1 MVNLHEGGGG
11 VTAHEADRFA
21 RKRTDQHATH
31 HLAPVIPFIVV
42 GGFIITAQRIKTR
55 ENSEQATLDAET
67 SEANAPQAE
76 TTEDLIEQMRVH
88 ALEILLAPN

>member
-1 MVNLHEGGGG
+1 
-11 VTAHEADRFA
+11 
-21 RKRTDQHATH
+21 
-31 HLAPVIPFIVV
+31 VIPFIVV
-42 GGFIITAQRIKTR
+42 GGFLMITAQRIKTR

-88 ALEILLAPN
+88 ALEILLAPNLVDIVSDASDDLLARCSPSATRSIRFPVR